1 MEVTILSA
9 MQHAH
14 YGGGASSKGGAIHA
28 EVNTFFSFSGA
39 SNFIHN
45 TAQFG
50 GAIDL
55 DNHVVLTFKGTNNF
69 FYNFAIYKHGGVI
82 RGLRTSLS
90 FTGTSNFIGNSA
102 MQGGAISAILYSKLT
117 FNGNISFNNNGHNI
131 GDSRG
136 GAMYLAIHST
146 IYILPHTTLYWENNY
161 AHLGG
166 AIYVSDVDLY
176 VYNASYPF
184 IYCNQITA
192 YLNISKEECFFQIP
206 DLHIDLFSRYDID
219 IQLVFRNISTDTA
232 EVCYMVVQ

>member
-1 MEVTILSA
+1 MHMVVDSTHQATLYLLSMELTILSA
-9 MQHAH
+9 SNVAH
-14 YGGGASSKGGAIHA
+14 YTGGESSTGGAIYA

-55 DNHVVLTFKGTNNF
+55 VNHAVLTFNGTNNF
-69 FYNFAIYKHGGVI
+69 FNNLAIYKHGGAI
-82 RGLRTSLS
+82 RALRTSLN

-102 MQGGAISAILYSKLT
+102 MQGGAISAILSSKLT
-117 FNGNISFNNNGHNI
+117 FSGNINFTNNGHNI

-136 GAMYLAIHST
+136 GAMYLDTRST

-161 AHLGG
+161 ARLGG

-176 VYNASYPF
+176 
-184 IYCNQITA
+184 
-192 YLNISKEECFFQIP
+192 
-206 DLHIDLFSRYDID
+206 
-219 IQLVFRNISTDTA
+219 
-232 EVCYMVVQ
+232 M